1 MLGKGIF
8 EVFEHTEDGLQKIG
22 QSYNRMMYD
31 GIEFI
36 LDFAFGVESWFSG
49 AAGYDGSLPAS
60 GAWNPYRY
68 IALGYSAD
76 DNTDWLLDNDY
87 ANTGSSQG
95 TGMDITGGTGIKADS
110 VAIGDNISHFPSLAD
125 TVMSSLDVA
134 KDNKNVGSGLFYKL
148 ADRVTRSGRTITI
161 EATFTT
167 DNDQDN
173 GAAGVIPTGTQIRE
187 LGIFL
192 GVPTGA
198 INPSTVRADRP
209 ATVVAKSTRYEVS
222 GGYIQ
227 DNPITVTS
235 NNLTVRYTFGDV
247 N

>member
-8 EVFEHTEDGLQKIG
+8 EVFEHTENGLEKVAE
-22 QSYNRMMYD
+22 SYNRMMYD

-36 LDFAFGVESWFSG
+36 LDSAFGVESWFSG

-76 DNTDWLLDNDY
+76 DNTSWLEDNGW
-87 ANTGSSQG
+87 ASTGSG
-95 TGMDITGGTGIKADS
+95 NGDGANITGGTGIKADS
-110 VAIGDNISHFPSLAD
+110 IVIGNNMAHFPNLTD
-125 TVMSSLDVA
+125 NVMSSLDVA

-148 ADRVTRSGRTITI
+148 ADRVVRTGRTITI
-161 EATFTT
+161 EATFIT
-167 DNDQDN
+167 DDDPDN
-173 GAAGVIPTGTQIRE
+173 GSAQVIPTGTQIRE
-187 LGIFL
+187 LGVFL
-192 GVPTGA
+192 GIPTGA
-198 INPSTVRADRP
+198 ISPSTVRADRP
-209 ATVVAKSTRYEVS
+209 NSIITKSIRYEVS

-227 DNPITVTS
+227 DNPIIVTS

-247 N
+247 V